1 MHKRYCCIYCTFL
14 NSFTDTLE
22 YTLLLIVFQSMATET
37 ADVYAAGDIVEFPL
51 FSVGGNSVNI
61 QHWQM
66 AHAHGR

>member
-1 MHKRYCCIYCTFL
+1 
-14 NSFTDTLE
+14 
-22 YTLLLIVFQSMATET
+22 MATET